1 MPAVQPIAGEELV
14 GISREITGY
23 KKGVRTVSK
32 GMIRLIGIF
41 TSSMKEVVEILCLI
55 EEPVILSGK
64 KFEKEIGALPSTS
77 YKVG

>member
-1 MPAVQPIAGEELV
+1 M
-14 GISREITGY
+14 GILREITGY

-41 TSSMKEVVEILCLI
+41 TPSMKEVVEILYLI
-55 EEPVILSGK
+55 EEPVILSGE

-77 YKVG
+77 YKVGLEETIAWMNK